1 MACELHPGAATSW
14 SVPIPT
20 TLAIAAAVLL
30 YLRGWRLLRRS
41 SPEVATGHR
50 SWTFVGGMLVLWVVV
65 GSPLSALDHAL
76 LTFHMVQHLL
86 LMTVAAPLILL
97 GTPGVAF
104 VRGVPGLIRR
114 AAGMFLRSAAVRRIG
129 RSLTHPVS
137 CWVHG
142 PPEKK
147 PNGEE
152 TRLLDPVPP
161 VPAHAE
167 LVRRRNVP
175 RHDHRRTGVHPARH
189 LREPVIEGGK
199 NGEEDAADD
208 HVMKMRDDEVRRPQ
222 LPVEECRAQPFAG
235 VPATVWQLMQA
246 VRSKILRPSDDKSS
260 VRAAAAC
267 SWIQRSKSSRD
278 ST

>member
-175 RHDHRRTGVHPARH
+175 RHDHRRTGDPTGHGMCQRAPDPPNCGGTKEHPCGPADEPWHAANERDTRGSQHDERSSDRH
-189 LREPVIEGGK
+189 QEKMLH
-199 NGEEDAADD
+199 
-208 HVMKMRDDEVRRPQ
+208 HV
-222 LPVEECRAQPFAG
+222 
-235 VPATVWQLMQA
+235 
-246 VRSKILRPSDDKSS
+246 
-260 VRAAAAC
+260 
-267 SWIQRSKSSRD
+267 
-278 ST
+278 

>member
-50 SWTFVGGMLVLWVVV
+50 SWPFVGGMLVLWVVV

-137 CWVHG
+137 CWVAGTAVVVAWH
-142 PPEKK
+142 
-147 PNGEE
+147 
-152 TRLLDPVPP
+152 
-161 VPAHAE
+161 VPAAHE
-167 LVRRRNVP
+167 LGMRWHWWHGIQQASFFAVGLLFWWPVDPTGHGMCQRAPDPPNCGGTKEHPCGPADEP
-175 RHDHRRTGVHPARH
+175 RH
-189 LREPVIEGGK
+189 
-199 NGEEDAADD
+199 AANERDTRGSQQDD
-208 HVMKMRDDEVRRPQ
+208 R
-222 LPVEECRAQPFAG
+222 CRAQLQCVAPRFRSP
-235 VPATVWQLMQA
+235 VSVSRDLA
-246 VRSKILRPSDDKSS
+246 VRRFPRFSPSAVAS
-260 VRAAAAC
+260 
-267 SWIQRSKSSRD
+267 
-278 ST
+278 